1 MNINILDDWGQDQRV
16 HFLNR
21 DCPKITYQKKK
32 LNFIA
37 FHLKSISFLSHVIF
51 GQSLFRKCTLWSC
64 PQSSRITLKSF
75 RPWILRNFGE
85 IQMGIIDTTNVSW
98 STEKAE
104 MQTNPYPVLNP
115 NPKPGFWENF
125 QTQNPYPNPSL
136 IFQKPC
142 TRTQT
147 HV

>member
-1 MNINILDDWGQDQRV
+1 MFRNNQPIISIL
-16 HFLNR
+16 
-21 DCPKITYQKKK
+21 
-32 LNFIA
+32 
-37 FHLKSISFLSHVIF
+37 
-51 GQSLFRKCTLWSC
+51 
-64 PQSSRITLKSF
+64 
-75 RPWILRNFGE
+75 
-85 IQMGIIDTTNVSW
+85 
-98 STEKAE
+98 AE

-115 NPKPGFWENF
+115 NPKPGFLENF